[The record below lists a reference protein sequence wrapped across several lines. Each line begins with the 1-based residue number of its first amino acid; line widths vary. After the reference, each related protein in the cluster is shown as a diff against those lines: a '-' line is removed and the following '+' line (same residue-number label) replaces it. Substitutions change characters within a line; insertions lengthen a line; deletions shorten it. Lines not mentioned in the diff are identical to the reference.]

1 MPEYV
6 TKDSG
11 NRVEFITGSRRDTN
25 EGKPRYD
32 LIGKHMLRSLAF
44 LLERGAKKYTEHN
57 WKLGQPISRSFES
70 MFRHMVQWSEGDDS
84 EDHLAAVIFN
94 AMSIIHVLAEIEEGR
109 LPKELNDY
117 DRSRG

>member
-1 MPEYV
+1 
-6 TKDSG
+6 
-11 NRVEFITGSRRDTN
+11 
-25 EGKPRYD
+25 
-32 LIGKHMLRSLAF
+32 
-44 LLERGAKKYTEHN
+44 
-57 WKLGQPISRSFES
+57 
-70 MFRHMVQWSEGDDS
+70 MVQWSEGDDS